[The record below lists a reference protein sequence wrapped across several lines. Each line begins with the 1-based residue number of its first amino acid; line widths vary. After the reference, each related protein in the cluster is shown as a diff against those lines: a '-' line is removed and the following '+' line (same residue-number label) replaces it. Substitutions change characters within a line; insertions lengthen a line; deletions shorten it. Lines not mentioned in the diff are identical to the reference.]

1 MVQPSRLHLG
11 LTILFRPPPSVF
23 RLSMKSLA
31 IVGPGLLGGS
41 IALAARRVG
50 GFRTGLW
57 ARRAE
62 AVAEIAALDVADA
75 ASTDLPSI
83 VAAADLVVLCVPIGA
98 MPALA
103 REIADAISPR
113 AIVTDVG
120 SVKASVVA
128 ELGAIFRG
136 RGRFVGS
143 HPMAGSEQTG
153 IRAARA
159 ELFEDAACIVTP
171 DADSDAD
178 AVADIR
184 TFWKTLGCRVLEV
197 SPAEHDEITALV
209 SHLPHLLAATLVQT
223 VLSENARAFAFSGP
237 GFRDTTRV
245 AAGPPAMWA
254 EILRTNRHAVRKS
267 AEAMIEKLRAIITLL
282 EHEQPMTEF
291 LTEAKAQRDRLRPL
305 Q

>member
-1 MVQPSRLHLG
+1 MH
-11 LTILFRPPPSVF
+11 
-23 RLSMKSLA
+23 SLA
-31 IVGPGLLGGS
+31 IIGPGLLGGS
-41 IALAARRVG
+41 IALAARRAG
-50 GFRTGLW
+50 GWRTGLW

-62 AVAEIAALDVADA
+62 AVAEIAALGIADA
-75 ASTDLPSI
+75 ASTDLRSI

-98 MPALA
+98 MPSLA

-128 ELGAIFRG
+128 ELGAILG
-136 RGRFVGS
+136 GRFVGS

-153 IRAARA
+153 IGAARA
-159 ELFEDAACIVTP
+159 ELFDGAACIVTP
-171 DADSDAD
+171 DVSSDVE
-178 AVADIR
+178 AVAEVGA
-184 TFWKTLGCRVLEV
+184 FWKTLGGRVLEV
-197 SPAEHDEITALV
+197 SPAEHDEITALI
-209 SHLPHLLAATLVQT
+209 SHLPHLLAAALIHT
-223 VLSENARAFAFSGP
+223 VTGENARAFEFSGP

-254 EILRTNRHAVRKS
+254 EILRTNRDAVRKS
-267 AEAMIEKLRAIITLL
+267 AEALIEKLRGIITLL
-282 EHEQPMTEF
+282 EHDAPMTEF